1 MMRLIKLKE
10 VMSYTGLGRSSIY
23 KFMAEGHFPKS
34 IALGARAVAWESSEI
49 EEWVLDKIE
58 SRNKANNELVEV
70 ETEVELSEADAIKFI
85 NKKFNQLSISDA
97 ITWLMQ
103 IYKQVK

>member
-34 IALGARAVAWESSEI
+34 IALGERAVAWESSEI
-49 EEWVLDKIE
+49 EEWVLSKIE
-58 SRNKANNELVEV
+58 NRNKVILELVEV
-70 ETEVELSEADAIKFI
+70 ENEVVISEGDVIKFI
-85 NKKFNQLSISDA
+85 KDKFNHLSISDA
-97 ITWLMQ
+97 IAWLMQ
-103 IYKQVK
+103 IYK